1 MLELLNVKKN
11 PISIFVLMIS
21 LIVFAMAQLTSSESV
36 RFLAFEYSQLP
47 QRWYAFLT
55 YGFVHVDIRHIAVN
69 MSLLIFIGIWVERL
83 IGSRRY
89 IGLLICSII
98 AGSMTLWVRETAG
111 IGFSAAASALLFYY
125 YFAFPLER
133 ELPFNMP
140 NIVLPIILTL
150 ISVGSI
156 VMGWMPAIGHYPH
169 LAGALIGLLFLG
181 IFRKKHRS
189 LQ

>member
-111 IGFSAAASALLFYY
+111 IGFT
-125 YFAFPLER
+125 FPLER

-150 ISVGSI
+150 ISVGSV

-169 LAGALIGLLFLG
+169 LAGAFIGLLFLG
-181 IFRKKHRS
+181 IFRKKHRP